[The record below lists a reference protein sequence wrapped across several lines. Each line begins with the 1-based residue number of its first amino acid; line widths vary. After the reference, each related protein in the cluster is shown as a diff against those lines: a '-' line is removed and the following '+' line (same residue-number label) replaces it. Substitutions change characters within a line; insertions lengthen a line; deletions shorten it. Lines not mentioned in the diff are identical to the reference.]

1 MESLCP
7 GFRRMDRRFP
17 VNIRVMGDSTMSCY
31 RQLEVCMKIYRSC
44 GADFLATT
52 HFFPSVF
59 TVDAVHSY
67 MNVVV
72 VCSSIPYLHFVMII

>member
-1 MESLCP
+1 
-7 GFRRMDRRFP
+7 
-17 VNIRVMGDSTMSCY
+17 
-31 RQLEVCMKIYRSC
+31 MKIYRSC